1 MDYYGSLYELEQT
14 VDYGIEEIKDEFE
27 TETTLDKIG
36 SIPLK
41 ELLKAVFMIHLTIIL
56 LILAAYYENKNS
68 IHYPIT
74 RLQLAVVISSF
85 WFFLYCYC

>member
-14 VDYGIEEIKDEFE
+14 IDYGVEEIKDEFE

-68 IHYPIT
+68 INYSIT
-74 RLQLAVVISSF
+74 RLQLAVVITSL
-85 WFFLYCYC
+85 WFLLYCHC